1 MTDDMNNLQVF
12 MNQKKMVI
20 DNIVIDFMGDFS
32 RQLKDFF
39 SPLNNNYLFN
49 EEITYL
55 SEKANILITISHK
68 IEIYITFKEYI
79 YLDNTILDSKIVCRF
94 IKKYPILA
102 SSYELINPMKLDF
115 NNSNIVWDNLSFIY
129 DAKQAAITLLIA
141 AECKGSSNTF

>member
-20 DNIVIDFMGDFS
+20 DNIVIDFMGYFS

-39 SPLNNNYLFN
+39 RPLNNKHLFN

-79 YLDNTILDSKIVCRF
+79 YLDNTILDSKIVRRF

-102 SSYELINPMKLDF
+102 SSYELINPMKLEF
-115 NNSNIVWDNLSFIY
+115 KNSNIVWDYLSFTY
-129 DAKQAAITLLIA
+129 DAKQAAIILLI
-141 AECKGSSNTF
+141 TT

>member
-1 MTDDMNNLQVF
+1 MENDMNNLQVF

-39 SPLNNNYLFN
+39 RPLNNKHLFN

-55 SEKANILITISHK
+55 SEKANILITTSHK

-79 YLDNTILDSKIVCRF
+79 YLDNTILNSNIVRRF
-94 IKKYPILA
+94 IKKYPILS
-102 SSYELINPMKLDF
+102 SSYELINPMKLEF
-115 NNSNIVWDNLSFIY
+115 KNSNIVWDYLSFTY
-129 DAKQAAITLLIA
+129 DAKQAAIILLI
-141 AECKGSSNTF
+141 TT